1 MPSLPTSNLSCR
13 KAVTAVTEGTEVY
26 RGINH
31 YADAYAWE
39 LGISGDQLLPDR
51 LRRRVSTVANTE
63 LSLDFL

>member
-1 MPSLPTSNLSCR
+1 M
-13 KAVTAVTEGTEVY
+13 TEGTEVY

-39 LGISGDQLLPDR
+39 LGTSGDQLLPDR

-63 LSLDFL
+63 LSLHFL